1 MSECLRSDVYVAS
14 EPLQRHSNVGPET
27 RGGKPTGVLLYQ
39 YSKMRPQVAGGVEW
53 PRVAGVA
60 GERPR
65 V

>member
-39 YSKMRPQVAGGVEW
+39 YSKMRPQVGL
-53 PRVAGVA
+53 
-60 GERPR
+60 
-65 V
+65 